1 MPKRLKDRSSD
12 LIIFNDQF
20 FASFQY
26 LLFKINDRQQELEA
40 RSESLVV
47 QAKEPDQIADI
58 IKAESRLVIV
68 YFTAKWCGNGE
79 NYKFNGEF

>member
-12 LIIFNDQF
+12 LIIFNDQVFATFEYIF
-20 FASFQY
+20 F
-26 LLFKINDRQQELEA
+26 FKINDRQQELEA

-47 QAKEPDQIADI
+47 QAKDPDQIADI
-58 IKAESRLVIV
+58 IKAESRLVII

-79 NYKFNGEF
+79 NYKFE